1 MGAPYSLDL
10 RERVVAAVA
19 GGLSRQAAADRFQI
33 SLSSANRWV
42 QRAAAT
48 GSAAALP
55 MGGKK
60 PFSLA
65 EQADWINAR
74 VAEKPDITGRE
85 LLAELH
91 EREVKV
97 SYFAVWNFLDHTGL
111 TFKKN
116 SARQ

>member
-1 MGAPYSLDL
+1 LDL
-10 RERVVAAVA
+10 RKRVVAAVA
-19 GGLSRQAAADRFQI
+19 GGMSRQAAADRFEV
-33 SLSSANRWV
+33 SLSSTNRWV

-48 GSAAALP
+48 GSPAALP

-65 EQADWINAR
+65 EQAEWINAR

-85 LLAELH
+85 LLAELN
-91 EREVKV
+91 ERQVEV
-97 SYFAVWNFLDHTGL
+97 SYFAVWNFLGHAGL
-111 TFKKN
+111 SFKKN

>member
-1 MGAPYSLDL
+1 M
-10 RERVVAAVA
+10 
-19 GGLSRQAAADRFQI
+19 SRQAAADRFDV
-33 SLSSANRWV
+33 SLSSTNRWV

-48 GSAAALP
+48 GSAAAFP

-60 PFSLA
+60 PFSLL
-65 EQADWINAR
+65 EQADWVTAR

-91 EREVKV
+91 ERKVAV
-97 SYFAVWNFLDHTGL
+97 SYFAVWNFLDRAGL

>member
-10 RERVVAAVA
+10 RKHVVAAVA
-19 GGLSRQAAADRFQI
+19 GGMSRQAVAERFQI
-33 SLSSANRWV
+33 SLSSTNRWM
-42 QRAAAT
+42 QREATT

-74 VAEKPDITGRE
+74 VMEKPDITGRE

-91 EREVKV
+91 ERHIDV
-97 SYFAVWNFLDHTGL
+97 SYFAVWNFLDRNGL

-116 SARQ
+116 YARQ

>member
-1 MGAPYSLDL
+1 
-10 RERVVAAVA
+10 VAAAAA
-19 GGLSRQAAADRFQI
+19 GMNRQAVAERFQI
-33 SLSSANRWV
+33 SLSSTNRWV

-65 EQADWINAR
+65 EQADWITAR
-74 VAEKPDITGRE
+74 MAEKPDITGRE

-91 EREVKV
+91 ERDVEV
-97 SYFAVWNFLDHTGL
+97 SYFAVWNFLDRAGL
-111 TFKKN
+111 SFKRN

>member
-10 RERVVAAVA
+10 RERVVVAVA
-19 GGLSRQAAADRFQI
+19 AGMSRQAVAERFQI
-33 SLSSANRWV
+33 SLLSTNRWV

-65 EQADWINAR
+65 EQADRINTRIA
-74 VAEKPDITGRE
+74 AKSDITGRE

-91 EREVKV
+91 ERHVEV
-97 SYFAVWNFLDHTGL
+97 SDFAVWHFLDHACL
-111 TFKKN
+111 SFRKN